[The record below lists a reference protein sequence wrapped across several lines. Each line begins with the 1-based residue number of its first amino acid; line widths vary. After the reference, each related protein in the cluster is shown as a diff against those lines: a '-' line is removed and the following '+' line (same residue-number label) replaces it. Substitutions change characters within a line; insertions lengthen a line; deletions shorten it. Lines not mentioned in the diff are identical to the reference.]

1 MSDKVPRG
9 NVSQSA
15 LLFLKSVLITGTYRR
30 SAPDTQPNDIRGAYL
45 HTLDVGKKLNMLT
58 SYLL

>member
-15 LLFLKSVLITGTYRR
+15 LLFLKSVLITGTYRI
-30 SAPDTQPNDIRGAYL
+30 SAPDTQPNNIRGAYL
-45 HTLDVGKKLNMLT
+45 HTLDVGKN
-58 SYLL
+58 